1 LKLEGLDRGP
11 DSGLASV
18 MPAAK
23 LSETERFSLALLLE
37 LEDDFP
43 GCLDEMAASLPATS
57 TLRRF
62 LEKVL
67 EPAASKDQAA

>member
-1 LKLEGLDRGP
+1 
-11 DSGLASV
+11 

-43 GCLDEMAASLPATS
+43 GCLDEMAANLPANS
-57 TLRRF
+57 ALRRF
-62 LEKVL
+62 LAKVL
-67 EPAASKDQAA
+67 EPAGRKSQAA

>member
-1 LKLEGLDRGP
+1 
-11 DSGLASV
+11 

-43 GCLDEMAASLPATS
+43 GCLDDMARSLPDES
-57 TLRRF
+57 PLKSF
-62 LEKVL
+62 LTRVL
-67 EPAASKDQAA
+67 GPAEGKSEAA